1 MINGQKL
8 ISLRKAKKLSQK
20 AVAEGIGISPRTY
33 LRWEKDETQ
42 LTEKMV
48 QKLSDFYGEDLTSLS
63 DGDKKAAPKS
73 VEIIVEVPTKANK
86 KSAPSKASEKNTKSA
101 PKKETK
107 SATSKKATEPTINIE
122 LQYAGKAITHSEII
136 ARAKEAT
143 GGKNNIN
150 IYVKPEENRV
160 YYVSGNSVGSFE
172 I

>member
-8 ISLRKAKKLSQK
+8 IALRKAKKLSQK

-33 LRWEKDETQ
+33 LRWEKDENKP
-42 LTEKMV
+42 TEKMV

-63 DGDKKAAPKS
+63 DVDKKA
-73 VEIIVEVPTKANK
+73 
-86 KSAPSKASEKNTKSA
+86 A

-107 SATSKKATEPTINIE
+107 SASSRKSADTKTKPTINIE
-122 LQYAGKAITHSEII
+122 LQYAGKAISHSEII